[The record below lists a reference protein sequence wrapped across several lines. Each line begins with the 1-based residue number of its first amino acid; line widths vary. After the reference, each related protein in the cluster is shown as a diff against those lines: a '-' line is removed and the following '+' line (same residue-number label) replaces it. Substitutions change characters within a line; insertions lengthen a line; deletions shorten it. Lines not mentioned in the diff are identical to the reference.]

1 MTSSWAKV
9 GFGLL
14 IAATSADAFYKYL
27 GFGGIAVYTTFC
39 VAAVFFLARA
49 SIGAKLNLALTDR
62 QAVIAAAAVFAVL
75 IVVCLLVYPLA
86 DTGQLGDRGSDADDA
101 LVIGAQALLHG
112 HYPFYP
118 LTYYGNQIAPMPG
131 AILLAIPFAIKPL
144 IALQNIFWLAILFWV
159 VSKDLRSWSYGLLL
173 LLALALL
180 CPAVM
185 QNLLTATDRL
195 SNTIYILVA
204 MWLMLKY
211 VPDDD
216 ARWWKKLFPA
226 ILLGIGL
233 SSRSNFFFVVPI
245 FFSALGQIAGWTR
258 AVKYLAISGAVF
270 LAVTL
275 PFWLYDPAGFSP
287 FVVQSDK
294 MAQFNSTLPHA
305 SLVVAISGMLL
316 AVIVAIRKMDRDLVT
331 FFFNC
336 GLVQLF
342 SVLLLSAISTAHSG
356 KLDLYFG
363 HVSYG
368 VFALVFFLFAGV
380 IRLKRMAPSSAARV
394 QPQ

>member
-14 IAATSADAFYKYL
+14 IAATSADAFYKYF

-39 VAAVFFLARA
+39 VAAVPFLARPGTA
-49 SIGAKLNLALTDR
+49 AKLNSAVTDR
-62 QAVIAAAAVFAVL
+62 QALVAGLAVFAVL

-86 DTGQLGDRGSDADDA
+86 DAGRLGDHGSDADDA

-144 IALQNIFWLAILFWV
+144 IALQNIFWLILLFWV
-159 VSKDLRSWSYGLLL
+159 VGRYMGSWVYALLL
-173 LLALALL
+173 LVTLVLL

-204 MWLMLKY
+204 MWLLLKY
-211 VPDDD
+211 VPNGD
-216 ARWWKKLFPA
+216 APLWKKVLPA

-233 SSRSNFFFVVPI
+233 SSRSNFFFLMPI
-245 FFSALGQIAGWTR
+245 FFSALGQVADWGR
-258 AVKYLAISGAVF
+258 AVKYLAIAGSVF
-270 LAVTL
+270 LGVTL

-287 FVVQSDK
+287 FIVQSDK
-294 MAQFNSTLPHA
+294 MAQFDSTLPHA
-305 SLVVAISGMLL
+305 SLVVAISGTLL
-316 AVIVAIRKMDRDLVT
+316 ATVLAIRKMDRDLGA

-368 VFALVFFLFAGV
+368 VFALLFFLFAGV
-380 IRLKRMAPSSAARV
+380 IWLKRMAPPLAADA
-394 QPQ
+394 QP